1 MSSNTTREIC
11 SNLNCIIYSVWS
23 AAFNDFV
30 GKILF
35 IEDENVHLNGV
46 CRRLLIYYT
55 VEEGITTL
63 EWYSLYSLDVV
74 DRPGLLY
81 CGWCFCPDK
90 FGNDELWWM

>member
-1 MSSNTTREIC
+1 MSSNTTRERYALTLIAL
-11 SNLNCIIYSVWS
+11 SILY
-23 AAFNDFV
+23 DQQHLTTFV

-63 EWYSLYSLDVV
+63 E
-74 DRPGLLY
+74 
-81 CGWCFCPDK
+81 
-90 FGNDELWWM
+90 